1 MEKRRKYRTF
11 DYDKRFGTNTS
22 NDQIII
28 NTRITN

>member
-11 DYDKRFGTNTS
+11 DYDKRFKTNPS
-22 NDQIII
+22 DEQIII